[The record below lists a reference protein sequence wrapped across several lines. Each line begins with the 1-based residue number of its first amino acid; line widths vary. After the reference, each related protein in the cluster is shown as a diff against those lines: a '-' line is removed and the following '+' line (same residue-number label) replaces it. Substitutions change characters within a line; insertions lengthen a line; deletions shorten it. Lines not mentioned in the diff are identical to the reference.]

1 MKWQELLNTDP
12 LALIALAGFVSVIV
26 VTLGV
31 FGFLLTRKNAQR
43 GGR

>member
-1 MKWQELLNTDP
+1 MKWMDLLNTDP

-31 FGFLLTRKNAQR
+31 FAFVLTRKNP
-43 GGR
+43 GNTGR